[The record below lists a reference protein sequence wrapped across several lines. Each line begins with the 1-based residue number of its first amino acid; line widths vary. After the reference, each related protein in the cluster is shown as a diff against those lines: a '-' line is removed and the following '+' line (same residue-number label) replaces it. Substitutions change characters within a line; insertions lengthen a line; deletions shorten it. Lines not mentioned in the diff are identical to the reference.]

1 VSEVYAPAPIPAYR
15 LIPSQFPPIGLFDTV
30 ATAADLSA
38 VMELAGWTN
47 DRLVAHRIAR
57 LPQSDWVYG
66 RANSSIVMAA
76 FLHVAPSGSRFNN
89 GDLGA
94 WYAAASRTTAA
105 VEVGHHLR
113 REAVD
118 RGLET
123 IARVYRSYTCTLL
136 GEYLDIRGGKLAPEI
151 YASDSYKASQQLGET
166 VRARG
171 GAGILYD
178 SIRHQGGIN
187 VVAHRPRNI
196 QDVIQTD
203 HFRIMVQASTQ
214 RIEVRRLPINHGTA

>member
-1 VSEVYAPAPIPAYR
+1 VTEIYASAPVPAYR

-47 DRLVAHRIAR
+47 DRHVAHRIAR
-57 LPQSDWVYG
+57 LPQSEWVYG
-66 RANSSIVMAA
+66 KANSSIVMAA
-76 FLHVAPSGSRFNN
+76 FLHVAPGGMRFNK

-94 WYAAASRTTAA
+94 WYAAVALVTAA
-105 VEVGHHLR
+105 TEVAHHLR

-118 RGLET
+118 RGIPQIE
-123 IARVYRSYTCTLL
+123 RVYRSYICTML
-136 GEYLDIRGGKLAPEI
+136 GDYLDIRGAKAQSPEVYAP
-151 YASDSYKASQQLGET
+151 DSYEASQQLGET
-166 VRARG
+166 VRASG

-178 SIRHQGGIN
+178 SIRHRGGVN

-196 QDVIQTD
+196 LNIVQAD
-203 HFRIMVQASTQ
+203 HFRIVVRAATK
-214 RIEVRRLPINHGTA
+214 RIEVVRLTV